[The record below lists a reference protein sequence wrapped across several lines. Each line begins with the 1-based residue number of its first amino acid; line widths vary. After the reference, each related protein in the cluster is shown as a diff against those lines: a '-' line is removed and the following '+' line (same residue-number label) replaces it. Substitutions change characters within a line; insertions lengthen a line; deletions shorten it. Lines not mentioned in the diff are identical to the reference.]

1 MPNNKIIYF
10 GVLIV
15 AGTALLYVGAVF
27 LSKIKD
33 VLPYIGLF
41 GILMIVIGVVIEIQK
56 SKKGGPEGTPP
67 VDPPA

>member
-1 MPNNKIIYF
+1 MPKNKIIYF

-33 VLPYIGLF
+33 ILPYFGLA
-41 GILMIVIGVVIEIQK
+41 GILLIVIGVVMELQK
-56 SKKGGPEGTPP
+56 NKKPVEPGPT
-67 VDPPA
+67 DPPA